1 MLLVNIFSATHVTAS
16 IEMILLYFGLI
27 DQILVYFVFNYE
39 NGTENKELQEYVY
52 MYVFFFN
59 F

>member
-16 IEMILLYFGLI
+16 IEMILLYFGLF

>member
-16 IEMILLYFGLI
+16 IEMILLYFGLF

-52 MYVFFFN
+52 LYVFFFN